1 MNYSYMQL
9 GPVSPVKALKV
20 RSMRYCVPKPLPL
33 MRDFSAAVPFFAIS
47 CGMSLLIGASFMRT
61 PPPAKDALAYDKC
74 VELHPVRYC
83 SIVHLGAK

>member
-1 MNYSYMQL
+1 
-9 GPVSPVKALKV
+9 
-20 RSMRYCVPKPLPL
+20 
-33 MRDFSAAVPFFAIS
+33 MRDISSSAAFFSIAA
-47 CGMSLLIGASFMRT
+47 GFSLLVGASFMRI

>member
-1 MNYSYMQL
+1 
-9 GPVSPVKALKV
+9 
-20 RSMRYCVPKPLPL
+20 MRYCVLKPLPL
-33 MRDFSAAVPFFAIS
+33 MRDISAAVPFFAIS

-74 VELHPVRYC
+74 TELHPVRYC

>member
-1 MNYSYMQL
+1 MRL

-20 RSMRYCVPKPLPL
+20 WFVRYCVLKPLPL

-47 CGMSLLIGASFMRT
+47 CGMSLLIGASFINI
-61 PPPAKDALAYDKC
+61 PPPAKDALAYNKC

-83 SIVHLGAK
+83 SIIHLGAK